1 MWVRRFAISL
11 LLLIGLPLLG
21 IPAGFAL
28 LSAWN
33 NLDARSWQALGRPA
47 EVPTAIVDA
56 DLDEVYVRAQ
66 DGSLYVC
73 DHTGPTRN
81 NACWVEVDQVGE
93 RDDGVRPNSTY
104 REEVPSPPGTIRE
117 FRHVSWYHAER
128 ARHSR
133 YALLE
138 DGSIWLWDRSA
149 DANWSLV
156 LLACGPISGLALAI
170 VIVLVWWG
178 VAGLRALWRRLQARA
193 ES

>member
-104 REEVPSPPGTIRE
+104 REEVPSPP
-117 FRHVSWYHAER
+117 
-128 ARHSR
+128 
-133 YALLE
+133 
-138 DGSIWLWDRSA
+138 
-149 DANWSLV
+149 
-156 LLACGPISGLALAI
+156 
-170 VIVLVWWG
+170 
-178 VAGLRALWRRLQARA
+178 
-193 ES
+193 